1 MKLLLAA
8 AALALAAAAHAQEPQ
23 LATFQESAQVLVDRA
38 VTGEVTASV
47 TLQTTSAQEVL
58 VPPELAAAVSGDGRV
73 LSVVLTN
80 KDGCGVL
87 GVEDLACILVN
98 TARSPSDGGISGIRE
113 AARASADR
121 LAGGLN
127 DLFGTEARFHSVYI
141 HPEGGLD
148 GLLGTSG
155 AVSGGGVVS
164 AVYGMPRERT
174 SVMYERITAKLLP
187 PEIRGAGGFYDAART
202 MSFLEGSHAAVSL
215 IPRESGLLYQ
225 VRLAVSHPDS
235 ASADVADLLEYAG
248 VDAVYRSKYFDGGS
262 FPLNS
267 VVHAVVLSDE
277 PVSLRPESALLPVV
291 EVGGD
296 ALPADLSSAGWVVD
310 SSDPGRQE
318 AYYLFGGER
327 SVSGSDL
334 AVRIVPAGSGQ
345 EPAAGDLLVPGAIA
359 AAAAAAA
366 LFYLR
371 GSKK

>member
-38 VTGEVTASV
+38 VTGEVTASI
-47 TLQTTSAQEVL
+47 TLQTTSGQEVL

-87 GVEDLACILVN
+87 GVEELACILVN
-98 TARSPSDGGISGIRE
+98 TARSPADGGISGIRE

-164 AVYGMPRERT
+164 AVYGMPQERT
-174 SVMYERITAKLLP
+174 SAMYERITAKLLS

-225 VRLAVSHPDS
+225 VRLAVSHPGS
-235 ASADVADLLEYAG
+235 APADRVDLLEYAG
-248 VDAVYRSKYFDGGS
+248 VDTMYRSRHFDGGS

-267 VVHAVVLSDE
+267 VVQAVVLSAE
-277 PVSLRPESALLPVV
+277 PVSLEPEAALLPVV

-296 ALPADLSSAGWVVD
+296 VLPADLSSPGWVVD

-334 AVRIVPAGSGQ
+334 AVRIVPEGREAG
-345 EPAAGDLLVPGAIA
+345 PDAGDLLVPGAIA
-359 AAAAAAA
+359 AAAVAAA